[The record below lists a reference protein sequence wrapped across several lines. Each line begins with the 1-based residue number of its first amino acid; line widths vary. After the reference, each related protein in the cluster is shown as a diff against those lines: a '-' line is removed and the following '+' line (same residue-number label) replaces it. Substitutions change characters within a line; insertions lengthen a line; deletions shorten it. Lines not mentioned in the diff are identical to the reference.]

1 MPSPPATR
9 SRKRRAKK
17 NRANKPVEATQID
30 GLPLLDFNNIRL
42 DDGVKHKFLRGKSV
56 GIIGC
61 PFSGGQPKVGVDEGP
76 LKLVEYGLLEQLTE
90 LGWDCEFDG
99 HRDLSSFRPAHDPEI
114 RKLKQPR
121 YVAGVTEAVSKAVK
135 SHIEKGQLALT
146 LGGDHSLA
154 MGTVAGTFAVHPDA
168 VLIWIDAHAD
178 INTPET
184 TASGNIHGCPVAFLM
199 GLAGHVPGF
208 EWLKPCVRPDR
219 IVYIGLRDIDPPE
232 KKILKAYG
240 IKAFSMH
247 EVDKYGIGKVMD
259 MALDHVNPNR
269 DRPIHLSFDVDAL
282 DPTVAPSTGESVAM
296 TAWDG
301 RLFVSHLKRR
311 SESDEH

>member
-1 MPSPPATR
+1 LSELT
-9 SRKRRAKK
+9 
-17 NRANKPVEATQID
+17 
-30 GLPLLDFNNIRL
+30 
-42 DDGVKHKFLRGKSV
+42 FL
-56 GIIGC
+56 
-61 PFSGGQPKVGVDEGP
+61 QPKVGVDEGP
-76 LKLVEYGLLEQLTE
+76 LRLVEYGLLEQLTE

-99 HRDLSSFRPAHDPEI
+99 HRDLSSFRPTHDPEI

-121 YVAGVTEAVSKAVK
+121 YVARVTEAVSKAVK

-208 EWLKPCVRPDR
+208 EWLKPCLRPDR

-232 KKILKAYG
+232 KKILRTLG

-296 TAWDG
+296 TAWEGNTGCDT
-301 RLFVSHLKRR
+301 LKRR
-311 SESDEH
+311 SESRDLVPTVVIDDRHPRSWRFDVPRRPLHLRIHPRDWPPRSGRFNGGKSHYFGRGQHL